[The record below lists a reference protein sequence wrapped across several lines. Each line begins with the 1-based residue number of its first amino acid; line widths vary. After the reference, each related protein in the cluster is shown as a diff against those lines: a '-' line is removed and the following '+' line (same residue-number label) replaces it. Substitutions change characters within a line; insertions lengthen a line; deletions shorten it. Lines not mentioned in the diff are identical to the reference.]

1 MSVFIKRSRMKGRSA
16 HSAFE
21 VTMMKRRNAA
31 PANENM
37 ELRETF
43 KAKFPSPRTPNG
55 NAITNVSAEWIGD
68 EDFLYTG
75 RSEEGFHANVVP
87 LGEEHKLVVWS
98 RAFPT
103 AREASNAAMG
113 IKEKPKDETTEG
125 SR

>member
-1 MSVFIKRSRMKGRSA
+1 MSHHETIKDERAGCSITPPSE
-16 HSAFE
+16 SL
-21 VTMMKRRNAA
+21 MKRKETE

-37 ELRETF
+37 EQRETF

-75 RSEEGFHANVVP
+75 RSEEGFHANVVAI
-87 LGEEHKLVVWS
+87 GEEHKLVVWN

-103 AREASNAAMG
+103 AREASNAALG
-113 IKEKPKDETTEG
+113 IKEKPKDETPGG